1 MSTPAELLGLA
12 RQALAG
18 YVELSVDDDG
28 SLTFVHSGVPCA
40 VQAVQLA
47 EGLAVLSTTCVLGW
61 DLPAT
66 PELDARVA
74 RLGAEVQFGG
84 LGLLQRDTGA
94 DVTLRYAFPAAGL
107 DAEPLATLLLLVVG
121 GASRARAELLA

>member
-12 RQALAG
+12 REALAG

-61 DLPAT
+61 DLSAT